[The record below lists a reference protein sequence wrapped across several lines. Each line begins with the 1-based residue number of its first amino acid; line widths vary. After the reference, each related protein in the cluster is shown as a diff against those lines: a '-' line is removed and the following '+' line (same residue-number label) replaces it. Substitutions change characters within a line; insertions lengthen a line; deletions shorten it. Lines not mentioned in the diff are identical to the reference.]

1 MNKNNNEKEDIV
13 DENSDEESFNEEIIN
28 EDIINEDIINEE
40 VDDEEEEIDEE
51 ETETDNEEEEENNEE
66 NYEDESSIDD
76 NESINLDTNDDL
88 DENTSEI
95 NVSNMSNIL
104 YTNKLLNNIDS
115 KTIKEK
121 LSMTKKTLPLI
132 TKFEFSKIKSIRVT
146 QLSNNSNP
154 FNETDLDDIEKIAD
168 EEIKQMKLPFIIKRN
183 LPNGDYELWKLS
195 ELAVR

>member
-1 MNKNNNEKEDIV
+1 MSKNKNEKQNLV
-13 DENSDEESFNEEIIN
+13 DENSDEESFNE
-28 EDIINEDIINEE
+28 DIINEDIINDE
-40 VDDEEEEIDEE
+40 VDDEEEESEE
-51 ETETDNEEEEENNEE
+51 EEIETNYDDEEEEENNED

-88 DENTSEI
+88 DENLNEI

-121 LSMTKKTLPLI
+121 LNMTKKTLPLI

-154 FNETDLDDIEKIAD
+154 FIETDLDDIEKIAD

-183 LPNGDYELWKLS
+183 LPNGNYELWKLS

>member
-1 MNKNNNEKEDIV
+1 MSKNKNEKQDLV
-13 DENSDEESFNEEIIN
+13 DENSDEESLN
-28 EDIINEDIINEE
+28 EDIINEDIINDE
-40 VDDEEEEIDEE
+40 VDDEEEESEE
-51 ETETDNEEEEENNEE
+51 EENEINYDDEEEEENNED
-66 NYEDESSIDD
+66 NYEEESSIDD
-76 NESINLDTNDDL
+76 NESINLNTNDDL
-88 DENTSEI
+88 DENLSEI

-121 LSMTKKTLPLI
+121 LNMSKKTLPLI

-154 FNETDLDDIEKIAD
+154 FIETDLDDIEKIAD